1 MTVLQSTPLTI
12 GLQTSRM
19 VVLDTLRRQ
28 RNIADYTGDDI
39 DDSTAEHCIV
49 EAERLVEDVA
59 TWRKIHR
66 PSLIPGKN

>member
-1 MTVLQSTPLTI
+1 
-12 GLQTSRM
+12 M